1 MKNMLALISLTLL
14 FLSSVQEVSAC
25 AIRNAD
31 DRPAVPLLVLPKS
44 KASSWEQEIFYH
56 DLLTLI
62 LKRTEKTF
70 GPCNVVHMEDELTRI
85 RSAVRIKGDQGVDL
99 YWASTTIEREAMLQP
114 IRIPLL
120 KGLMGYKIFL
130 IHKDNQ
136 KAFSQVTNLSQL
148 QNFRAGQGADWPDVE
163 ILLNSDISVNVS
175 ANYESLF
182 KMLSAKR
189 FDFFPRGANQ
199 ILSELRHNK
208 DKDIIIEP
216 RLVLTF
222 SSPVYF
228 FVSKK
233 NDALA
238 KRIEQGLREMLDD
251 GSYDEFFYRH
261 PLIVDTITRLNLQSR
276 KIISISNPLLPSS
289 AEKEPIENWS
299 AQLKKYNPDIDI

>member
-1 MKNMLALISLTLL
+1 MKKMLALISLTLL
-14 FLSSVQEVSAC
+14 FLSSVQEGSAC

-31 DRPAVPLLVLPKS
+31 DRPAVPLLVIPKS

-70 GPCNVVHMEDELTRI
+70 GPCNIVHMEDELTRI

-163 ILLNSDISVNVS
+163 ILLSNDISVSVS

-261 PLIVDTITRLNLQSR
+261 PLIVDTITQLNLQAR
-276 KIISISNPLLPSS
+276 KIISISNPLLPPS
-289 AEKEPIENWS
+289 AKKEPIENWS